1 MYKDYFVDKVMEMK
15 NKKAIIIS
23 ISAAIVVVASL
34 FVWNFAT
41 KTSQDMSGR
50 NNQST
55 VLLVELTAEEKIYK
69 ELTGNLGEAIT
80 ASEKEKLQELI
91 KKLVEI
97 ENNGN
102 DDDKKSAVYKEIIA
116 ILDEV
121 TLRST
126 APEDLEKYKKY
137 YNLKEEIAKPKI
149 NPTNQYIIKEDGS
162 ILYMMFEYMDKAPDV
177 PIPPQ
182 INEAW
187 KKTKKII
194 PLELLKNI
202 KRFIPFKADK
212 EKGGYIAGFMSP
224 MGFGE
229 SESDWIIG
237 VAIDAEEKGLPYILI
252 HEYGHYLS
260 LKDINHELDGSY
272 KDIKAENCELL
283 QKFIAECLGHIAEE
297 FDNVD
302 KNKLYLF
309 YARHKNDFV
318 TKYAASNLL
327 EDFAESF
334 ARFVAGSE
342 VESEILKKKMNFF
355 NDNQD
360 LSAIKTKILK
370 NIENNNV
377 GEIAPVTE

>member
-1 MYKDYFVDKVMEMK
+1 MKMK

-23 ISAAIVVVASL
+23 ISAFIVIIASL

-41 KTSQDMSGR
+41 KTSQDISEQ
-50 NNQST
+50 NNQSS
-55 VLLVELTAEEKIYK
+55 VLPVELTAEEKVYK

-80 ASEKEKLQELI
+80 ASEKGKLQELI
-91 KKLVEI
+91 KKVVEI

-102 DDDKKSAVYKEIIA
+102 DDDKKSTVYKEIIA

-126 APEDLEKYKKY
+126 DPGDLEKYKKY
-137 YNLKEEIAKPKI
+137 YSAI
-149 NPTNQYIIKEDGS
+149 NEAQTSAFVPTYQYLIKEDGTIS
-162 ILYMMFEYMDKAPDV
+162 PEGSE
-177 PIPPQ
+177 
-182 INEAW
+182 INSAEARLHEEAW
-187 KKTKKII
+187 AKAKRII
-194 PLELLKNI
+194 PFELLKGI
-202 KRFIPFKADK
+202 KYFVPFEPNKSND
-212 EKGGYIAGFMSP
+212 GYVAGFMQPIDFSKTP
-224 MGFGE
+224 FEWGL
-229 SESDWIIG
+229 G

-260 LKDINHELDGSY
+260 LKDSKRELDGRY
-272 KDIKAENCELL
+272 KDIRAENCELL

-302 KNKLYLF
+302 KDKLYLF

-334 ARFVAGSE
+334 ARFAASSE
-342 VESEILKKKMNFF
+342 AETETLKRKMKFF

-370 NIENNNV
+370 NIEDTNA

>member
-1 MYKDYFVDKVMEMK
+1 MK

-23 ISAAIVVVASL
+23 ISAAIVIVASL
-34 FVWNFAT
+34 FVWNFVIKAP
-41 KTSQDMSGR
+41 QNMIGQ
-50 NNQST
+50 NNQSA
-55 VLLVELTAEEKIYK
+55 VLPVELTAEEKIYK
-69 ELTGNLGEAIT
+69 ELTGNLSGAIS

-102 DDDKKSAVYKEIIA
+102 DSDKKSAVYKEIIT

-121 TLRST
+121 TFKST
-126 APEDLEKYKKY
+126 APEDLAKYKKY
-137 YNLKEEIAKPKI
+137 YSAI
-149 NPTNQYIIKEDGS
+149 NEAQTSAFVPTYQYLIKEDGT
-162 ILYMMFEYMDKAPDV
+162 ILPEWSE
-177 PIPPQ
+177 
-182 INEAW
+182 INSTEARLHEEAW
-187 KKTKKII
+187 AKAKRII
-194 PLELLKNI
+194 PFELLRGI
-202 KRFIPFKADK
+202 KYFVPF
-212 EKGGYIAGFMSP
+212 EPNKGNDGYIAGFMQPIDFSKTP
-224 MGFGE
+224 LEWGL
-229 SESDWIIG
+229 G
-237 VAIDAEEKGLPYILI
+237 VATNARQKGLPYILI

-260 LKDINHELDGSY
+260 LKDTNRELDGSY
-272 KDIKAENCELL
+272 KDIQAENCELL

-302 KNKLYLF
+302 KEKLYLF

-342 VESEILKKKMNFF
+342 AESETLKRKMKFF

-370 NIENNNV
+370 NIEDNNV
-377 GEIAPVTE
+377 GEITPVTE

>member
-1 MYKDYFVDKVMEMK
+1 MK

-23 ISAAIVVVASL
+23 ISAAIVIVASL

-41 KTSQDMSGR
+41 KMPKNMSEQ
-50 NNQST
+50 NNQSS
-55 VLLVELTAEEKIYK
+55 VLPIELTAKEKIYK
-69 ELTGNLGEAIT
+69 ELTGNLGEAIS
-80 ASEKEKLQELI
+80 ASEKEELQKLI

-116 ILDEV
+116 ILDDV

-126 APEDLEKYKKY
+126 DPGDLEKYKKY
-137 YNLKEEIAKPKI
+137 YSA
-149 NPTNQYIIKEDGS
+149 
-162 ILYMMFEYMDKAPDV
+162 
-177 PIPPQ
+177 
-182 INEAW
+182 INEAQTSALVPTYQYLIKDNGTISSERGEINSVEAHLYEEAW
-187 KKTKKII
+187 AKAKRII
-194 PLELLKNI
+194 PFELLKGI
-202 KRFIPFKADK
+202 KYFVPFEPNKSN
-212 EKGGYIAGFMSP
+212 GGFVAGFMQPLDFSKTP
-224 MGFGE
+224 YEWGL
-229 SESDWIIG
+229 G
-237 VAIDAEEKGLPYILI
+237 VAINSEEKGLPYILI
-252 HEYGHYLS
+252 HEYGHYIS
-260 LKDINHELDGSY
+260 LKDTKLKLNGDY
-272 KDIKAENCELL
+272 KDIKADGGELL

-302 KNKLYLF
+302 KDKLYLF

-342 VESEILKKKMNFF
+342 VESETLKRKMKFF

-370 NIENNNV
+370 NIEDNNV
-377 GEIAPVTE
+377 GEIVLVTE

>member
-1 MYKDYFVDKVMEMK
+1 MK

-23 ISAAIVVVASL
+23 ISVVIVIVAST

-41 KTSQDMSGR
+41 ETSKNMREQK
-50 NNQST
+50 NQSSILT
-55 VLLVELTAEEKIYK
+55 VELTAEEKIYK
-69 ELTGNLGEAIT
+69 ELTGNLSEVVS
-80 ASEKEKLQELI
+80 ASEKEELQKLI

-102 DDDKKSAVYKEIIA
+102 DNDKKSAAYKEIIA
-116 ILDEV
+116 ILDDV

-126 APEDLEKYKKY
+126 TPEDLEKYKKY
-137 YNLKEEIAKPKI
+137 YSA
-149 NPTNQYIIKEDGS
+149 
-162 ILYMMFEYMDKAPDV
+162 
-177 PIPPQ
+177 
-182 INEAW
+182 INEAQTSAFVPTYQYLIKENSTISPEW
-187 KKTKKII
+187 SEINSVEARLHEEAWAKAKRII
-194 PLELLKNI
+194 PFELLRGI
-202 KRFIPFKADK
+202 KYFVPFEPNKSND
-212 EKGGYIAGFMSP
+212 GYVAGFMQPLDFSKTP
-224 MGFGE
+224 YEWGL
-229 SESDWIIG
+229 G

-260 LKDINHELDGSY
+260 LKDINRELDGSY
-272 KDIKAENCELL
+272 KDIQTENCELL

-302 KNKLYLF
+302 KDKLYLF
-309 YARHKNDFV
+309 FARHKNDFV

-342 VESEILKKKMNFF
+342 VESEILKKKMKFF

-370 NIENNNV
+370 NIEYNNV
-377 GEIAPVTE
+377 GEITPVTE

>member
-1 MYKDYFVDKVMEMK
+1 MK

-23 ISAAIVVVASL
+23 ISAAIVIVASL

-41 KTSQDMSGR
+41 KTSQDMSEQ
-50 NNQST
+50 NNQSS
-55 VLLVELTAEEKIYK
+55 VLPVELTAEEKIYK

-102 DDDKKSAVYKEIIA
+102 DDDKKSTIYKEIIA
-116 ILDEV
+116 ILDDV

-137 YNLKEEIAKPKI
+137 YSLKEEVAKPKI

-177 PIPPQ
+177 PISPQ

-187 KKTKKII
+187 EKTKKII

-224 MGFGE
+224 MSFGE

-260 LKDINHELDGSY
+260 LKDTKLKLNGDY
-272 KDIKAENCELL
+272 KDIKAEGGEIL

-302 KNKLYLF
+302 KDKLYLF

-342 VESEILKKKMNFF
+342 VESETLKRKMKFF

-370 NIENNNV
+370 NIEDNNV
-377 GEIAPVTE
+377 GEIVLVTE